1 MLVLVLVVVVVE
13 DVEPGLLPM
22 LSRRDARWPNSLVI
36 SVDRTSSSLL
46 SPEDDEEVE
55 DGLMVE
61 LPVPVPPDEE
71 SSSSCRMRS
80 LCSVTAGDDVAGN
93 VAPALK
99 MLERVV
105 LEVDGVVVTPT
116 LVRMKSQSVSG
127 AAKGDVPS
135 SLLVLVVLFHAPI

>member
-13 DVEPGLLPM
+13 DVESGLPPM

-36 SVDRTSSSLL
+36 SVDRTSSSFL

-61 LPVPVPPDEE
+61 LPVLVPPDEE

-80 LCSVTAGDDVAGN
+80 LCSVTADDDVTGS
-93 VAPALK
+93 VAPLLK
-99 MLERVV
+99 ILERVV
-105 LEVDGVVVTPT
+105 LEVDDVVVIPT
-116 LVRMKSQSVSG
+116 LVRMKSPSVSG
-127 AAKGDVPS
+127 AAKGDDVPS
-135 SLLVLVVLFHAPI
+135 FLLVGA

>member
-1 MLVLVLVVVVVE
+1 M
-13 DVEPGLLPM
+13 
-22 LSRRDARWPNSLVI
+22 
-36 SVDRTSSSLL
+36 
-46 SPEDDEEVE
+46 E

-127 AAKGDVPS
+127 AAKGDDVPS